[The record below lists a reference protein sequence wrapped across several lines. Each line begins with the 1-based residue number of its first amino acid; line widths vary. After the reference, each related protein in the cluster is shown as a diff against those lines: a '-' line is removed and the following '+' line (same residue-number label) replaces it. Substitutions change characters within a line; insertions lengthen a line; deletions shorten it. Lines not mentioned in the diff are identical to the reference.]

1 MVRTAPRGRSWLIR
15 EQMNRVVTTVATIAH
30 AVLKKSKPSP
40 THRSTV
46 RVRRKTTTPTP
57 HAT

>member
-15 EQMNRVVTTVATIAH
+15 EQMNRVITIVATIAH

-40 THRSTV
+40 IHRSTV
-46 RVRRKTTTPTP
+46 KETRKTTTPTP